1 MKLQTRPV
9 VVGVSGGSGS
19 GKTTFC
25 KELVAMLGDDAV
37 QHLKQDNY
45 YRDLSHL
52 SPMERD
58 AVNFDHPQALE
69 FSLLSNHLESLSSG
83 QEVEVPDY
91 DFSTH
96 TRRPKTSRL
105 QVKPVIL
112 IEGILIFSQPEIL
125 SRLSYSI
132 FVDAPEQVRLERRIR
147 RDIEERGRTAESVRA
162 QFFSTV
168 APMHDIF
175 VEPSKQ
181 KAQWVISGEQPFEG
195 FLQQICKKL
204 LGSISS

>member
-1 MKLQTRPV
+1 MMLQRKPV

-25 KELVAMLGDDAV
+25 RELVAAMGPEAV
-37 QHLKQDNY
+37 QHIKQDNY

-52 SPMERD
+52 TSAERD

-69 FSLLSNHLESLSSG
+69 FSLLSDHLECLSSG
-83 QEVEVPDY
+83 QEVEVPEY
-91 DFSTH
+91 DFATH
-96 TRRPKTSRL
+96 TRRPQTSCL
-105 QVKPVIL
+105 QARPVIL

-125 SRLSYSI
+125 DRLSYSI
-132 FVDAPEQVRLERRIR
+132 FVDAPEHVRLERRIR

-162 QFFSTV
+162 QFFATV

-175 VEPSKQ
+175 VEPSKHQ
-181 KAQWVISGEQPFEG
+181 AQWVISGEHPFAE
-195 FLQQICKKL
+195 FLEQLCIKL
-204 LGSISS
+204 RS